1 MLLLEAN
8 YLTVA
13 VMSYFFTDA
22 TPSYSVKHIAFW
34 VITVLLILMVLI
46 NVGFSIYFL
55 ILGPQTIKSK
65 FKQEQ
70 TQRQKAREERER
82 L

>member
-1 MLLLEAN
+1 MLLEAN
-8 YLTVA
+8 YFAVA

-22 TPSYSVKHIAFW
+22 TPSYRLKHIAYW

-55 ILGPQTIKSK
+55 ISGSDRLKSK
-65 FKQEQ
+65 FKQE
-70 TQRQKAREERER
+70 RDERKKAREERER
-82 L
+82 I